1 MEFTDSGCNKI
12 VSSINN
18 LHPEKH
24 RDLDEVVE
32 KTISQTILLWNKS
45 LEDKHFSSDRNG
57 YKVVEYG
64 EHSEPEPQYPGE
76 HWDSDSPE
84 WDDFD
89 EDAWDE
95 LYDAW
100 TATSPIILPEP
111 GEFKPY
117 EGWEWDR
124 VDLRMHFPGQRLQ
137 VIVRMANIELTPDS
151 PEYEGGSWHIKG
163 QLVRRS

>member
-95 LYDAW
+95 LYDGWRPVLLYFQNLESSNPTKAGMR
-100 TATSPIILPEP
+100 TGLTSGCIS
-111 GEFKPY
+111 
-117 EGWEWDR
+117 
-124 VDLRMHFPGQRLQ
+124 Q
-137 VIVRMANIELTPDS
+137 A
-151 PEYEGGSWHIKG
+151 KG
-163 QLVRRS
+163 YKSL